1 MFKFLKEIL
10 ISSHKL
16 GKNKLIIFF
25 VLLILSTTIELIG
38 LSLIIPLIAIVV
50 DPNNHISLYWASFF
64 GFLNNENILN
74 FILPLFFSI
83 FLLKYL
89 FTILIEYLLVKYKTQ
104 WEISLYSKSINDHVD
119 KPWIDSTKNEKILVN
134 DLTQI
139 IPFYVEFGIIGSL
152 NIIKNSFILFSLVG
166 YLFFKTGTISILIFV
181 IFAFIIYFLLKIFK
195 NYLYKVSLNFE
206 IYLKKRFNFIEELTS
221 GLREIKIQKLK
232 NFFLKEYSQNEN
244 LIAKILIIRKFCSIF
259 PKIAIEI
266 FSLAGLLVIV
276 YFNSANPKELLPFL
290 GALTFIIYRSQPL
303 MSSIAGSVAHI
314 QAHGEQ
320 IKAGIKIQ
328 KTPSLK
334 NNINYTENVAQVKN
348 LNNDSILQF
357 KNVSFSYK
365 KNNEIF
371 SNFNL
376 SLKFGLIYG
385 LKGKN
390 GSGKSTFADLVCGML
405 APTKGE
411 ILINNTN
418 IKNLPNEWLNSV
430 SYMSQKFFIFRD
442 TIRSNITF
450 ENKNIN
456 QFNEEQYNKAIQ
468 ISNLERMLNEA
479 EQNNETS
486 FVELEKNISGG
497 QKQKIALARIIYKN
511 SSVIVLDEPTAS
523 LDFISSIQMIEE
535 LKKIKQNKLII
546 IISHTDE
553 LLKECD
559 EVIENLKKD

>member
-50 DPNNHISLYWASFF
+50 DPNNYISLYWASFF

-166 YLFFKTGTISILIFV
+166 YLFFKTGTISILIFA

-232 NFFLKEYSQNEN
+232 HFFLKEYSQNEN

-266 FSLAGLLVIV
+266 FSLTGLLLIV

-334 NNINYTENVAQVKN
+334 NSINYTENVAQVKN

-418 IKNLPNEWLNSV
+418 IKNLTNEWLNSV

>member
-50 DPNNHISLYWASFF
+50 DPNNYISLYWASFF

-166 YLFFKTGTISILIFV
+166 YLFFKTGTISILIFA

-232 NFFLKEYSQNEN
+232 HFF
-244 LIAKILIIRKFCSIF
+244 
-259 PKIAIEI
+259 
-266 FSLAGLLVIV
+266 
-276 YFNSANPKELLPFL
+276 
-290 GALTFIIYRSQPL
+290 
-303 MSSIAGSVAHI
+303 
-314 QAHGEQ
+314 
-320 IKAGIKIQ
+320 
-328 KTPSLK
+328 
-334 NNINYTENVAQVKN
+334 
-348 LNNDSILQF
+348 
-357 KNVSFSYK
+357 
-365 KNNEIF
+365 
-371 SNFNL
+371 
-376 SLKFGLIYG
+376 
-385 LKGKN
+385 
-390 GSGKSTFADLVCGML
+390 
-405 APTKGE
+405 
-411 ILINNTN
+411 
-418 IKNLPNEWLNSV
+418 
-430 SYMSQKFFIFRD
+430 
-442 TIRSNITF
+442 
-450 ENKNIN
+450 
-456 QFNEEQYNKAIQ
+456 
-468 ISNLERMLNEA
+468 
-479 EQNNETS
+479 
-486 FVELEKNISGG
+486 
-497 QKQKIALARIIYKN
+497 
-511 SSVIVLDEPTAS
+511 
-523 LDFISSIQMIEE
+523 
-535 LKKIKQNKLII
+535 
-546 IISHTDE
+546 
-553 LLKECD
+553 
-559 EVIENLKKD
+559 

>member
-1 MFKFLKEIL
+1 MSPFC
-10 ISSHKL
+10 
-16 GKNKLIIFF
+16 KLI
-25 VLLILSTTIELIG
+25 
-38 LSLIIPLIAIVV
+38 
-50 DPNNHISLYWASFF
+50 
-64 GFLNNENILN
+64 N
-74 FILPLFFSI
+74 F
-83 FLLKYL
+83 
-89 FTILIEYLLVKYKTQ
+89 Q
-104 WEISLYSKSINDHVD
+104 
-119 KPWIDSTKNEKILVN
+119 
-134 DLTQI
+134 
-139 IPFYVEFGIIGSL
+139 
-152 NIIKNSFILFSLVG
+152 
-166 YLFFKTGTISILIFV
+166 
-181 IFAFIIYFLLKIFK
+181 
-195 NYLYKVSLNFE
+195 
-206 IYLKKRFNFIEELTS
+206 
-221 GLREIKIQKLK
+221 
-232 NFFLKEYSQNEN
+232 
-244 LIAKILIIRKFCSIF
+244 
-259 PKIAIEI
+259 
-266 FSLAGLLVIV
+266 
-276 YFNSANPKELLPFL
+276 
-290 GALTFIIYRSQPL
+290 
-303 MSSIAGSVAHI
+303 
-314 QAHGEQ
+314 
-320 IKAGIKIQ
+320 
-328 KTPSLK
+328 
-334 NNINYTENVAQVKN
+334 
-348 LNNDSILQF
+348 DSILQF

-418 IKNLPNEWLNSV
+418 IKNLTNEWLNSV

>member
-166 YLFFKTGTISILIFV
+166 YLFFKTGTISILIFA

-232 NFFLKEYSQNEN
+232 HFFLKEYSQNEN

-266 FSLAGLLVIV
+266 FSLTGLLLIV

-334 NNINYTENVAQVKN
+334 NSINYTENVAQVKN

>member
-1 MFKFLKEIL
+1 VFKFLKEIL

-50 DPNNHISLYWASFF
+50 DPNNYISLYWASFF

-334 NNINYTENVAQVKN
+334 NSINYTENVAQVKN

-418 IKNLPNEWLNSV
+418 IKNLTNEWLNSV